1 MHYARYLLLLST
13 CSPLL
18 TLAQTSPVTAIRQA
32 NTEYIEILARLIDVR
47 SDCVR
52 NEIYPQRCETVFVPN
67 PQPEPSPLNPPQSQA
82 NVANDITQA
91 NDQLDIAAK
100 TFVPKVPCAT
110 IAAAFGRV
118 RILPLRLSSNPLAT
132 FPLVT
137 YNKTT
142 KDGNITEI
150 NSRLRDIACSTAP
163 ATQVA
168 AKANAEAFRRAI
180 SDQIVKVDLIGA
192 IFARNKACNNPQRP
206 AQLQRFANAVAAVDA
221 DDKKTAQAFTL
232 LRGTLGCIL

>member
-52 NEIYPQRCETVFVPN
+52 NEIYPQRCETVF
-67 PQPEPSPLNPPQSQA
+67 A
-82 NVANDITQA
+82 NAANDITQA

-110 IAAAFGRV
+110 ISAAFGR
-118 RILPLRLSSNPLAT
+118 LQ
-132 FPLVT
+132 
-137 YNKTT
+137 
-142 KDGNITEI
+142 GNITEI

-168 AKANAEAFRRAI
+168 AKANAEVFRRAI

-192 IFARNKACNNPQRP
+192 IFARNKACNNPQKP
-206 AQLQRFANAVAAVDA
+206 AQLQRFANAIAAVDA

-232 LRGTLGCIL
+232 LGGTLGCIL